1 MTASNGYHFLV
12 PDCHYMRP
20 GVVSTSQF
28 TAHKPLLHNAQD
40 HSVYFPSPHPAHNM
54 NLSEVE
60 VLLRLVSSMS
70 SNELKETTAKVNRE
84 ISAVKAKRTELT
96 AENKRLIDE
105 HPAMNKNSDAG
116 MA

>member
-1 MTASNGYHFLV
+1 
-12 PDCHYMRP
+12 
-20 GVVSTSQF
+20 
-28 TAHKPLLHNAQD
+28 
-40 HSVYFPSPHPAHNM
+40 M